1 MAWDALAFA
10 ASVAYQS
17 GEPDGVEAVR
27 ETLVLLEVAAQS
39 SPDGAQPSEVVALRL
54 WVRASTGPH
63 QDRAELLA
71 RLGPGRTGTLGE
83 HYLSRAGAA
92 AWVLDESE
100 RAVGLLQAG
109 RNQLREPTVRA
120 ASGGSLSPL
129 GWACLDAGRWDD
141 ALDAAAEPHD
151 VATGHQLDIV
161 SPSADLIVGTIL
173 AARGEGEAG
182 GRASPGHW
190 SAIRNRAGRSQLGP
204 GIPSAWRRWPTATV
218 RTRLSRW
225 WFLCPVGRWQLGHV
239 W

>member
-1 MAWDALAFA
+1 MWRRSGRPWCSSKWQHSRRRTGRSRPRWWRFGSGSGPPPALT
-10 ASVAYQS
+10 
-17 GEPDGVEAVR
+17 R
-27 ETLVLLEVAAQS
+27 
-39 SPDGAQPSEVVALRL
+39 
-54 WVRASTGPH
+54 TGPSS
-63 QDRAELLA
+63 L
-71 RLGPGRTGTLGE
+71 PGWDQVAQAPLGE

-129 GWACLDAGRWDD
+129 GWACLDAERWDD